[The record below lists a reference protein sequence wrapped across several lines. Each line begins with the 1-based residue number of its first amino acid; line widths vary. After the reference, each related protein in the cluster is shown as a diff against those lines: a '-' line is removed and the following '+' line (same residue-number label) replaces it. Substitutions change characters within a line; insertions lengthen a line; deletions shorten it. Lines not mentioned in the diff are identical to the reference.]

1 MARAKGFNRAAINGF
16 FDIIEAEFVKHNYT
30 PNRIFNVDET
40 GLSVVQSKI
49 PKSCCTERKKVG
61 AMTSAER
68 ESLVAAIGCVSSAG
82 TYVPPM
88 IIFPQEKL
96 QQPSGQESLH
106 VPTI

>member
-1 MARAKGFNRAAINGF
+1 
-16 FDIIEAEFVKHNYT
+16 
-30 PNRIFNVDET
+30 
-40 GLSVVQSKI
+40 
-49 PKSCCTERKKVG
+49 
-61 AMTSAER
+61 MTSAER

-88 IIFPQEKL
+88 FIFPQEKL